1 MCGIAGYVGF
11 DDERLLRK
19 MCSHLKHRGPDAEG
33 IFTAPGI
40 GLAHRRLSII
50 DLING
55 RQPMTNEDGSL
66 QLVFNGEIYNYEK
79 LTTELKAK
87 GHIFKTASDTET
99 ILHAYEEYGLD
110 CVKHMRGMF
119 AFALW
124 DSKQKKLVIARDR
137 IGEKPV
143 YYAVIGDKLAFGSEI
158 MAVLPCLPTR
168 SVNPRAVR
176 KFLAAGYV
184 PAPRTFFAEVQKLPP
199 GGMLVHENG
208 KVTVSQYWNREKDT
222 CQLSFEEASEELV
235 RLLRE
240 SATLCLKSD
249 VEVGAFLSGGLD
261 SSLITALMR
270 EVNAGGRAGG
280 GGDR

>member
-79 LTTELKAK
+79 LTKELKAK
-87 GHIFKTASDTET
+87 GHVFKTASDTET

-124 DSKQKKLVIARDR
+124 D
-137 IGEKPV
+137 
-143 YYAVIGDKLAFGSEI
+143 
-158 MAVLPCLPTR
+158 
-168 SVNPRAVR
+168 
-176 KFLAAGYV
+176 
-184 PAPRTFFAEVQKLPP
+184 
-199 GGMLVHENG
+199 
-208 KVTVSQYWNREKDT
+208 
-222 CQLSFEEASEELV
+222 
-235 RLLRE
+235 
-240 SATLCLKSD
+240 
-249 VEVGAFLSGGLD
+249 
-261 SSLITALMR
+261 
-270 EVNAGGRAGG
+270 
-280 GGDR
+280 